1 MKPHVNSGTCRLCV
15 VGESMALAYI
25 ALIAGLAVSTGVST
39 LLFPELGALAHDVF
53 TRPRGTWAR
62 APVWLVATPT
72 LAALLGILIARHL
85 PFGLVAVLLSV
96 GSTVAILQVLKS
108 PVAPAISAGLLPLVL
123 GVTSWWYTPSILFGT
138 SLLVLLLMARR
149 NWLPHTLPVLEKN
162 RAEAVDDAADDA
174 VEAAASGMAWMPYFF
189 GFVICATVLAW
200 FTGWH
205 VLLFPPLVVMG
216 YEMFAH
222 PAVCPW
228 AGRPWA
234 LLTAC
239 TLGAIGGVVFVGW
252 LGVGVLAAVA
262 ALGLSILTLRVL
274 DLHVPPALAVSLLPF
289 ILHHPGTEFPV
300 AVAAGILILIIF
312 FALSRR
318 RLTARGVTT
327 QPQGERLAP
336 IDTPNKE

>member
-1 MKPHVNSGTCRLCV
+1 V
-15 VGESMALAYI
+15 
-25 ALIAGLAVSTGVST
+25 
-39 LLFPELGALAHDVF
+39 
-53 TRPRGTWAR
+53 
-62 APVWLVATPT
+62 
-72 LAALLGILIARHL
+72 
-85 PFGLVAVLLSV
+85 
-96 GSTVAILQVLKS
+96 
-108 PVAPAISAGLLPLVL
+108 
-123 GVTSWWYTPSILFGT
+123 
-138 SLLVLLLMARR
+138 
-149 NWLPHTLPVLEKN
+149 
-162 RAEAVDDAADDA
+162 
-174 VEAAASGMAWMPYFF
+174 
-189 GFVICATVLAW
+189 TVLAW

-262 ALGLSILTLRVL
+262 ALGLSVLMLRVL

-289 ILHHPGTEFPV
+289 ILHHPGPEFPV

-312 FALSRR
+312 LRCRA
-318 RLTARGVTT
+318 AV
-327 QPQGERLAP
+327 
-336 IDTPNKE
+336 